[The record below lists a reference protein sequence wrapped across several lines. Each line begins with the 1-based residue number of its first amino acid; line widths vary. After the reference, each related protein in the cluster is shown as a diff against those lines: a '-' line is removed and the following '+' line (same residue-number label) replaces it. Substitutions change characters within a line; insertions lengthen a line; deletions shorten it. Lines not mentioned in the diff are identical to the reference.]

1 MPRFRQ
7 MQFSKDWVK
16 PNNRFFTTIRVHRGE
31 LRYSPDEMVE
41 VIIPKRT
48 FTVHVLLGF
57 DSKLK
62 DVPLGFLQYDLE
74 GKPGET
80 RQDLINKLGKLYR
93 FSEQPK
99 ESDTITIY
107 FIERF

>member
-7 MQFSKDWVK
+7 MQFSKDWGK
-16 PNNRFFTTIRVHRGE
+16 LNDRFFATIRVHRGD
-31 LRYSPDEMVE
+31 LRYSPDERVE
-41 VIIPKRT
+41 VVSPKRT
-48 FTVHVLLGF
+48 FVAHVLLGL
-57 DSKLK
+57 DAKLK

-74 GKPGET
+74 GRPGET

-107 FIERF
+107 FLERV